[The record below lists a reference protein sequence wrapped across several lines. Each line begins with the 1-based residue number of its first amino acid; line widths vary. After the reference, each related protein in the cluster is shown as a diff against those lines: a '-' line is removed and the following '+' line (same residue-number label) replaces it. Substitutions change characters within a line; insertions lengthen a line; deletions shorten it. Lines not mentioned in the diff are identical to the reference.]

1 MNGNIKYH
9 PDNQNEKSR
18 SNDFFIEYKLN
29 GNKNNNE
36 SIKND
41 EYIKNESIKKMM
53 LNNVIRTTNS
63 NIFQIKQYNSMK
75 TENNKICVIF

>member
-1 MNGNIKYH
+1 MDGNKNYH
-9 PDNQNEKSR
+9 PDNQGDKSR
-18 SNDFFIEYKLN
+18 SSDFFMEYKLN
-29 GNKNNNE
+29 EINNEYNKNN
-36 SIKND
+36 